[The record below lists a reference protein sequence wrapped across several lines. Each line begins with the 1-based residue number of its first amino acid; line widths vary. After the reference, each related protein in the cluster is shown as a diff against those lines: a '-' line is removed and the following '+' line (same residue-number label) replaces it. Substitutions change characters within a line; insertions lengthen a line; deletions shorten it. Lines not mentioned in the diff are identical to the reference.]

1 MIKFL
6 QERYPDMDK
15 IEFGLKLRKL
25 REQKNLTQV
34 EFAEMIDITDKAL
47 SRIEVGRVLPHLNTL
62 VSMTEALNVSL
73 EFLIPNKDKTVK
85 DIYSAEINARLAE
98 MNEFDIK
105 HILGYMDFYLAQKEK
120 FESSSQKSKDE

>member
-1 MIKFL
+1 
-6 QERYPDMDK
+6 MDK

-98 MNEFDIK
+98 MNEYDIK
-105 HILGYMDFYLAQKEK
+105 HILGYIDFYLAQKEELK
-120 FESSSQKSKDE
+120 SSK

>member
-25 REQKNLTQV
+25 REERNLTQV

-98 MNEFDIK
+98 MNEYDIK
-105 HILGYMDFYLAQKEK
+105 HILGYIDFYLDQKEK
-120 FESSSQKSKDE
+120 LKLGLQQNKHE

>member
-1 MIKFL
+1 
-6 QERYPDMDK
+6 MDK

-105 HILGYMDFYLAQKEK
+105 NILGYIDFYLDQKEK
-120 FESSSQKSKDE
+120 LKLGLQQNKDE